1 MIRLISFLVRR
12 SPVTVV
18 VALVLGV
25 LNGVSNVA
33 LLALFNI
40 ALRGEIY
47 SHSKIIWG
55 FVGLCVFV
63 PLTRFASE
71 VILTRLAQNS
81 LFDLEMRLSEQ
92 IAAAPLR
99 HLEEIGP
106 HRLLAVLTQDVP
118 VLTGTLVIFPLLCI
132 NISVAI
138 AGLVYLGWLSWVVLL
153 ATLGFILTG
162 IMLYQLPAARAAHFM
177 GRARGA
183 SELLYEHFNSLTSG
197 AKELKLH
204 RRRRNAFVSDILQTA
219 ASSFRRHNTRG
230 LSLYSATASW
240 GYVLGFA
247 LIGMLLF
254 VLPAVK
260 EVSAYTLTGYTITL
274 LYLMPPLQVIMSMIS
289 NMGIANIAFE
299 KVEGLGMELSALG
312 AEPEPHGQLRPA
324 PTFTR
329 LDLIGITH
337 TYSREGE
344 NNVFTL
350 GPITLSLFPKEIVFL
365 VGGNGSGKT
374 TFAKLLTG
382 LYAPAEGEVRLDG
395 QAITDGNR
403 DSYRQHFSAVF
414 SDFHLFDRLLGL
426 AHPELDE
433 RARNYLI
440 QLQLNQK
447 VEVKDGVL
455 STTKLSQGQRKRL
468 ALLTAC
474 LEDRPIYVFDE
485 WAADQDP
492 LFKEVFYYGILP
504 EIKAKGKAVLVIS
517 HDERYYGT
525 ADRIFKL
532 EHGRID
538 SIDAVFDVPPQASED
553 PVFPA
558 TAAYLKP
565 HSHHE

>member
-1 MIRLISFLVRR
+1 MIRLISFLVQR
-12 SPVTVV
+12 SRVTVV

-40 ALRGEIY
+40 ALRGERY
-47 SHSKIIWG
+47 SHSTIIWG

-106 HRLLAVLTQDVP
+106 HRLLAVLTQDLP

-138 AGLVYLGWLSWVVLL
+138 AGLVYLGWLSWIVLL
-153 ATLGFILTG
+153 ATLGFIIIG
-162 IMLYQLPAARAAHFM
+162 ITLYQIPAARAAHFI
-177 GRARGA
+177 GRARGV
-183 SELLYEHFNSLTSG
+183 SDLLYEHFNSLTSG

-204 RRRRNAFVSDILQTA
+204 RRRRGAFVSKVEA
-219 ASSFRRHNTRG
+219 AALSFRRHNTKG
-230 LSLYSATASW
+230 LSLYSAAASW

-254 VLPAVK
+254 VLPALK

-289 NMGIANIAFE
+289 NMAIANIAFE
-299 KVEGLGMELSALG
+299 KVEGLSEELSTLS
-312 AEPEPHGQLRPA
+312 AEPELHAQLQPA
-324 PTFTR
+324 PAFTR
-329 LDLIGITH
+329 LDLIEVTH
-337 TYSREGE
+337 TYRCEGE
-344 NNVFTL
+344 KNDFKL
-350 GPITLSLFPKEIVFL
+350 GPITLSLFPKEVVFL

-382 LYAPAEGEVRLDG
+382 LYAPEEGEMRLDG
-395 QAITDGNR
+395 QAITDENR

-426 AHPELDE
+426 ANPELDE
-433 RARNYLI
+433 RARDYLV

-474 LEDRPIYVFDE
+474 LEDRPICVFDE

-492 LFKEVFYYGILP
+492 LFKEVFYYRILP
-504 EIKAKGKAVLVIS
+504 EIKAKGKALLVIS
-517 HDERYYGT
+517 HDERYYGV

-532 EHGRID
+532 DQGKID
-538 SIDAVFDVPPQASED
+538 FSNAVFDLQPEASEN
-553 PVFPA
+553 PVFHG
-558 TAAYLKP
+558 TAEYLKTR
-565 HSHHE
+565 SRHE